1 MKVYCNY
8 HPTKPAL
15 WMCPTCNV
23 YYCDG
28 CIAKNVSQAY
38 GATQAYHVCPKCNA
52 RAKQLALGNVIE
64 PFWKILPKIFLYP
77 FHLRS
82 LILIVVLTLVSSF
95 FWGGGFFRLLM
106 RGIIWGMLVKYSYAA
121 LKETASGRL
130 IPPEIT
136 SETLTSDSF
145 IVFKQFGL
153 YFAVFF
159 AFGMIAKVG
168 GILMGLLFLGFAL
181 LLLPAMI
188 TVLVVTES
196 LISACNP
203 WVFARMA
210 WRIGWGYLL
219 MYLFL
224 IFLIGAPIALAQ
236 YIIVL
241 LPKGLHI
248 FLFLLAGNIYTLIS
262 YHLMGY
268 VLLQYHEEVGWEVY
282 LEDYVPSEKKSSEE
296 EMASNPLR
304 KVDILIQDGQLD
316 EAITFIKNET
326 QGAIT
331 DINLAE
337 RYYKLLK
344 LKQLT
349 PELLEHCKVYLDI
362 LVQENQVEKVCQV
375 YSECVAKDPNFIPT
389 PANLFKIATM
399 LDKGRNHRGA
409 VTALN
414 RFIKAN
420 PKSPLVPKAYFLAA
434 NIMHEKLN
442 ASQKAAEVLTILIK
456 KYPAHDIV
464 SHAEDYLKRISG
476 H

>member
-1 MKVYCNY
+1 MCSACN
-8 HPTKPAL
+8 A
-15 WMCPTCNV
+15 
-23 YYCDG
+23 YYCEG
-28 CIAKNVSQAY
+28 CIAKNVSQSY
-38 GATQAYHVCPKCNA
+38 GVTQAYHVCPKCNA
-52 RAKQLALGNVIE
+52 RARELALGNVIE
-64 PFWKILPKIFLYP
+64 PFWKRLPKIFLYP

-82 LILIVVLTLVSSF
+82 FIFIVVLTLVSSF
-95 FWGGGFFRLLM
+95 LGLIPFFGFWIRL
-106 RGIIWGMLVKYSYAA
+106 IIWGLLVKYSYAA

-136 SETLTSDSF
+136 SETFSSDSW
-145 IVFKQFGL
+145 IALKQFAMYVL
-153 YFAVFF
+153 IFLIFW
-159 AFGMIAKVG
+159 KVVQVAG
-168 GILMGLLFLGFAL
+168 GLMGGLFLVLVL
-181 LLLPAMI
+181 LLIPAMI

-203 WVFARMA
+203 WIFARMA

-224 IFLIGAPIALAQ
+224 GFLGSAPYFIGHYVIQ
-236 YIIVL
+236 F
-241 LPKGLHI
+241 LPQGLHV
-248 FLFLLAGNIYTLIS
+248 FLFSVAVNIYTLIS

-282 LEDYVPSEKKSSEE
+282 LEDYVPTEKKSFEE
-296 EMASNPLR
+296 GVASSPLR
-304 KVDILIQDGQLD
+304 RVDILIQDGQID
-316 EAITFIKNET
+316 EAITFVKNET
-326 QGAIT
+326 HGNIT

-362 LVQENQVEKVCQV
+362 LVQENQAEKVCQV
-375 YSECVAKDPNFIPT
+375 YSECVAKDPNFIPN
-389 PANLFKIATM
+389 PANLFKIATF
-399 LDKGRNHRGA
+399 LDKGRNHRAA

-420 PKSPLVPKAYFLAA
+420 PKNPLVPKAYFMAA

-442 ASQKAAEVLTILIK
+442 ASQKAAEVLNILIK

-464 SHAEDYLKRISG
+464 SHAKDYLQRVNLKLGSLRTES
-476 H
+476 